1 MAERVIVT
9 GGAGF
14 IGSHVV
20 DAVIKAGYQAV
31 IIDNLS
37 TGKRENIHP
46 QAEFH
51 EVDICD
57 ADALERIFAATKPVA
72 VSHQAAMADVRG
84 SIEEPDA
91 YAMVNVIGTLRLLKA
106 AQRHGV
112 RKIVMASTG
121 GAIYGEGVKLPAT
134 EDQVAHPLDPYGVSK
149 LSGEHY
155 LYAFRHN
162 FGLDYCALRYGNVYG
177 PRQNPF
183 GEAGV
188 VAIFCGRM
196 LQGQPLIINGD
207 GKQQRDFV
215 FVGDVAAANVR
226 AIQNGSGIYNVGTGI
241 PSDIVTVFD
250 HLARLTGYTLP
261 AQHGPAK
268 LGEVRANYVD
278 ATLARKDLGWQP
290 SVSLA
295 DGLAQTVAHMRER
308 LMAAPATSGRDAA

>member
-14 IGSHVV
+14 IGSHIV
-20 DAVIKAGYQAV
+20 DALIEAGYEVAV
-31 IIDNLS
+31 IDNLS
-37 TGKRENIHP
+37 TGKRENVNP
-46 QAEFH
+46 KAAFY

-57 ADALERIFAATKPVA
+57 ADALERVFAETKPVA

-84 SIEEPDA
+84 SIEAPDA

-106 AQRHGV
+106 AHRHGA

-121 GAIYGEGVKLPAT
+121 GAIYGEGVPLPAT
-134 EDQVAHPLDPYGVSK
+134 EDTVAHPLDPYGVSK

-162 FGLDYCALRYGNVYG
+162 FGLDYCALRYGNIYG

-196 LQGQPLIINGD
+196 LRGQPLTINGD
-207 GKQQRDFV
+207 GKQQRDFTY
-215 FVGDVAAANVR
+215 VGDVADANLR
-226 AIQNGSGIYNVGTGI
+226 AIRSGSGVYNIGTGI
-241 PSDIVTVFD
+241 GSDVNTIFE

-261 AQHGPAK
+261 AQYGPAK
-268 LGEVRANYVD
+268 PGEVRANTVD
-278 ATLARKDLGWQP
+278 AARARRDLGWQAK
-290 SVSLA
+290 VSLA
-295 DGLAQTVAHMRER
+295 DGLALTVAHMRAHMR
-308 LMAAPATSGRDAA
+308 AAM

>member
-14 IGSHVV
+14 IGSHIV
-20 DAVIKAGYQAV
+20 DTLIGAGYEVAV
-31 IIDNLS
+31 IDNLS
-37 TGKRENIHP
+37 TGKRENLNP
-46 QAEFH
+46 KAAFY

-57 ADALERIFAATKPVA
+57 ADALERVFAETKPVA

-106 AQRHGV
+106 AHRHGV
-112 RKIVMASTG
+112 RKFVMASTG
-121 GAIYGEGVKLPAT
+121 GAIYGEGVTLPAT

-149 LSGEHY
+149 LAGEHY

-162 FGLDYCALRYGNVYG
+162 FGLDYCALRYGNIYG

-196 LQGQPLIINGD
+196 LRGQPVTINGD
-207 GKQQRDFV
+207 GRQQRDFTY
-215 FVGDVAAANVR
+215 VGDVADANLR
-226 AIQNGSGIYNVGTGI
+226 AIRSGSGVYNIGTGI
-241 PSDIVTVFD
+241 GSDVNTIFE

-261 AQHGPAK
+261 ACYGPAK
-268 LGEVRANYVD
+268 AGEVRANTVD
-278 ATLARKDLGWQP
+278 AARAGRELGWQAK
-290 SVSLA
+290 VSLA
-295 DGLAQTVAHMRER
+295 EGLALTVAHMR
-308 LMAAPATSGRDAA
+308 ATM

>member
-1 MAERVIVT
+1 MAERIIVT

-14 IGSHVV
+14 IGSHIV
-20 DAVIKAGYQAV
+20 DTLIGAGYEVAV
-31 IIDNLS
+31 IDNLS
-37 TGKRENIHP
+37 TGRRENLNP
-46 QAEFH
+46 KATFY

-57 ADALERIFAATKPVA
+57 ADALERVFAETKPVA

-106 AQRHGV
+106 ACRHGT

-121 GAIYGEGVKLPAT
+121 GAIYGEGVPLPAT
-134 EDQVAHPLDPYGVSK
+134 EDTVAHPLDPYGVSK

-162 FGLDYCALRYGNVYG
+162 FGLDYCALRYGNIYG

-196 LQGQPLIINGD
+196 LRGQPLTINGD
-207 GKQQRDFV
+207 GKQQRDFTY
-215 FVGDVAAANVR
+215 VGDVADANLR
-226 AIQNGSGIYNVGTGI
+226 AIQSGSGVYNIGTGI
-241 PSDIVTVFD
+241 GSDVNTVFE
-250 HLARLTGYTLP
+250 HLARLTGYTMP
-261 AQHGPAK
+261 AQYGPAK
-268 LGEVRANYVD
+268 AGEVRANMVD
-278 ATLARKDLGWQP
+278 ATRARRDLGWQAQ
-290 SVSLA
+290 VSLA
-295 DGLAQTVAHMRER
+295 DGLALTVAHMR
-308 LMAAPATSGRDAA
+308 AAM